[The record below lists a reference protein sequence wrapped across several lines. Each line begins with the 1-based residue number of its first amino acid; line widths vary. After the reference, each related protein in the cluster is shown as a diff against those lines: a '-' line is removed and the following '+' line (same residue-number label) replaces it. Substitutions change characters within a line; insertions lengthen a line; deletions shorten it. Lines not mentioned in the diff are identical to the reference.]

1 MKDVATSA
9 VIPKGTAYSPI
20 PAVAQALSLWS
31 VSLLLMCI
39 VHRVFLLVGGRAA
52 SRDVKTRPG
61 VLFGEIDEIE
71 VDVPLLGETY

>member
-1 MKDVATSA
+1 M
-9 VIPKGTAYSPI
+9 
-20 PAVAQALSLWS
+20 
-31 VSLLLMCI
+31 LLMCI

-71 VDVPLLGETY
+71 VDVPLLGEKY